1 MSKVRKTFRTIIVS
15 MLIITLVVSGS
26 ITADAASYSG
36 KYWVKVNEQ
45 CNVVTVYEKSGS
57 KWKPIRA
64 MLCSTGL
71 KKPG

>member
-1 MSKVRKTFRTIIVS
+1 MSKVRKTIRTIIVS

-26 ITADAASYSG
+26 ITVDAASYSG

-57 KWKPIRA
+57 
-64 MLCSTGL
+64 
-71 KKPG
+71 